1 MYVQCTGETMEV
13 RLDKNTI
20 RVEHSIAKRSDKSA
34 FVQQRTDVAKY
45 CSTVRS
51 DNVTPLGTNW
61 WS

>member
-1 MYVQCTGETMEV
+1 MEV

-45 CSTVRS
+45 CSTVRAHY
-51 DNVTPLGTNW
+51 VTPLGTNW